1 MNPLFRIDLSISDSL
16 KTVRKSVL
24 IYETIIKVA
33 FDLLLI
39 SVEKFL
45 VLYNLIFVVHKGKHH

>member
-24 IYETIIKVA
+24 IYETIIESSSYHTHLN
-33 FDLLLI
+33 FIFSSDLPTDTA
-39 SVEKFL
+39 
-45 VLYNLIFVVHKGKHH
+45 HA